1 MNSQAPVTAD
11 AGAFLAIV
19 KDAPP
24 LDTQSAAQNRADL
37 EQALPLTGV
46 GAEVAHVEDT
56 EIAGVKVRIHAYSD
70 EPNQPCIVY
79 FHGGGWVIGDPDLA
93 DSTTRDLAVHAQ
105 ATVVSV
111 DYRRAP
117 ENPFPAAHEDAL
129 AVTQALLSGS
139 TALPINPD
147 AVAVAGDSAGGNLAA
162 GVALK
167 LRHADRRPVHQVLIY
182 PNLDWDMIRE
192 SEAWRLY
199 GEGYFLTA
207 RDLEYFYAN
216 YAPNADGADGGDLR
230 LNPGKATDLAGL
242 PKALVITAE
251 CDPIRDSGED
261 YARRLSDAGVETTCV
276 RFQGQVH
283 PFFFMGG
290 IIKDALAA
298 RRFVGAELRATF
310 TEVAATTGAKS

>member
-1 MNSQAPVTAD
+1 MSSQAPVAAD
-11 AGAFLAIV
+11 AGEFLAVV

-24 LDTQSAAQNRADL
+24 LDTQSAEQNRLDL
-37 EQALPLTGV
+37 EQAIPLTGV
-46 GAEVAHVEDT
+46 GADVMLVEDT
-56 EIAGVKVRIHAYSD
+56 EIAGVRVRVHAYSNQPD
-70 EPNQPCIVY
+70 QPCIVY

-93 DSTTRDLAVHAQ
+93 DSTTRDLALHAQ

-117 ENPFPAAHEDAL
+117 ENQFPAAHEDAV
-129 AVTQALLSGS
+129 AVTKALLSGS
-139 TALPINPD
+139 AGLSINPD

-162 GVALK
+162 GVALA
-167 LRHADRRPVHQVLIY
+167 LRHAERQPVHQVLIY

-192 SEAWRLY
+192 SEAWRTY
-199 GEGYFLTA
+199 GEGHFLTA
-207 RDLEYFYAN
+207 RDLRYFYAA
-216 YAPNADGADGGDLR
+216 YAPNADGSDADDLR
-230 LNPGKATDLAGL
+230 LNPGKATDLSGL
-242 PKALVITAE
+242 PKALVLTAE

-261 YARRLSDAGVETTCV
+261 YARRLSEAGVDTTCV

-283 PFFFMGG
+283 PFFYMGG

-310 TEVAATTGAKS
+310 TEVAASTAAKN